1 MKKIFIYILC
11 FSVGTTAQTILA
23 QNTASNDP
31 SVLEVPAGVTLDQVI
46 DTYETALGGKEKLAS
61 VQSME
66 TYLEME
72 NPSMG
77 GILIVMKQMEGHILQ
92 EFVLKSDMSLLM
104 KAVITPEDS
113 FMVQQGQLMK
123 MPPEVKKGLQELLDS
138 GYFGNLAKMRSQGK
152 LVGIEKSE
160 TEDLYKITI
169 PNEASDLDD
178 EFYFGVTTGHLLK
191 TTTTADQMGQK
202 IQMVTHYSD
211 LKSFDGIMFAGV
223 TKASASNGMPE
234 EVMTLKNVKINS
246 GLTAE
251 DFK

>member
-23 QNTASNDP
+23 QNTASNDS

-92 EFVLKSDMSLLM
+92 EFVLKSDMS
-104 KAVITPEDS
+104 
-113 FMVQQGQLMK
+113 
-123 MPPEVKKGLQELLDS
+123 
-138 GYFGNLAKMRSQGK
+138 
-152 LVGIEKSE
+152 
-160 TEDLYKITI
+160 
-169 PNEASDLDD
+169 
-178 EFYFGVTTGHLLK
+178 
-191 TTTTADQMGQK
+191 
-202 IQMVTHYSD
+202 
-211 LKSFDGIMFAGV
+211 SFDEGSDYARRFVYGPAR
-223 TKASASNGMPE
+223 TTDENASRSEKRVARIVG
-234 EVMTLKNVKINS
+234 
-246 GLTAE
+246 
-251 DFK
+251 

>member
-113 FMVQQGQLMK
+113 FMVQ
-123 MPPEVKKGLQELLDS
+123 
-138 GYFGNLAKMRSQGK
+138 
-152 LVGIEKSE
+152 
-160 TEDLYKITI
+160 
-169 PNEASDLDD
+169 
-178 EFYFGVTTGHLLK
+178 
-191 TTTTADQMGQK
+191 
-202 IQMVTHYSD
+202 
-211 LKSFDGIMFAGV
+211 
-223 TKASASNGMPE
+223 
-234 EVMTLKNVKINS
+234 
-246 GLTAE
+246 
-251 DFK
+251 

>member
-31 SVLEVPAGVTLDQVI
+31 SVLEVPAGVTLDQLI

-113 FMVQQGQLMK
+113 FMVQQGQMMK

-169 PNEASDLDD
+169 PSEASDLDD
-178 EFYFGVTTGHLLK
+178 EFYFG
-191 TTTTADQMGQK
+191 
-202 IQMVTHYSD
+202 
-211 LKSFDGIMFAGV
+211 
-223 TKASASNGMPE
+223 
-234 EVMTLKNVKINS
+234 
-246 GLTAE
+246 
-251 DFK
+251 